1 MNVDTPMKPGRCGRT
16 SLKLS
21 RIVAQ
26 GFIPPRVLDEM
37 GGNGAVAGTQLSK
50 KRRFNPQTAAE

>member
-1 MNVDTPMKPGRCGRT
+1 MKPGRCGRT
-16 SLKLS
+16 GLKLS